1 MALPASGNSLS
12 LNQMHIEVG
21 GTSGTTCS
29 LNDSDIRGLTAASG
43 RTINS
48 TLGTNIDFADFYG
61 ASASVADYS
70 TTLTAGHT
78 TVTTTVGYSS
88 ITTAARGFLSTSASL
103 PLFGTTTNNIGSLSS
118 YSNSNYFGG
127 NTLHGI
133 AMMGTVGSTT
143 GTIYLYVATSGQSN
157 SNSTFKEI
165 VINGTTYTRSSG
177 TYTSY
182 TYSHLGNTFDY
193 TGWTWSNVQAS
204 LTNSS
209 TTLGNYGSSSYGPFP
224 ISGSTCTV
232 TFKRN

>member
-88 ITTAARGFLSTSASL
+88 ITSAARGFLSTSASL
-103 PLFGTTTNNIGSLSS
+103 PQFGTTTNNIGSLSS

-165 VINGTTYTRSSG
+165 VINGTTYTWQGLNLDSRPNWTQTTQGDAFQFTEVYQAPGLESVTDITRTIES
-177 TYTSY
+177 TSV
-182 TYSHLGNTFDY
+182 TD
-193 TGWTWSNVQAS
+193 
-204 LTNSS
+204 
-209 TTLGNYGSSSYGPFP
+209 TTTIFSQ
-224 ISGSTCTV
+224 
-232 TFKRN
+232 